1 MEIGEGE
8 GGAEGTGAVLGW
20 FILVK
25 NGGGDERESW
35 PSPHFSGRIL
45 KALCGVSVWCWFNSR
60 MLAWPPRDARSWG
73 CVMLVCLGI
82 FVDSDGLFSRYR
94 LTDCRDEVWTCM
106 KEDWSIDDLDG
117 RMRFSKDVWDL
128 WKGKAWLVTV
138 CNWKGALDGDVWCW
152 GKDFWKWNKGLR
164 WGFWG
169 WGVGWLPITS
179 LIRLI
184 WDTVELVELKLFS
197 GSNKE
202 FFVTGTVC
210 CLGSWRFFFA
220 SFQGENGREKRGL
233 VGFCSVIFNKRLVAG
248 SVSLG
253 SAKKAEAVKGRGF
266 EEERGLLWALVWV
279 IGLSVSLLASSVTP
293 EIDLE
298 VA

>member
-1 MEIGEGE
+1 
-8 GGAEGTGAVLGW
+8 
-20 FILVK
+20 
-25 NGGGDERESW
+25 
-35 PSPHFSGRIL
+35 
-45 KALCGVSVWCWFNSR
+45 
-60 MLAWPPRDARSWG
+60 MLAWPPRDTNCWSWG
-73 CVMLVCLGI
+73 CIVLVCLCLI
-82 FVDSDGLFSRYR
+82 VDSDGLFSRYR
-94 LTDCRDEVWTCM
+94 LTGWRDKVWTCV

-138 CNWKGALDGDVWCW
+138 CNWRGALDGDVWCW
-152 GKDFWKWNKGLR
+152 GKEFFEDFWEWNKGLR

-179 LIRLI
+179 VIRLI
-184 WDTVELVELKLFS
+184 WDAVELVEFKLFS
-197 GSNKE
+197 GSNDE
-202 FFVTGTVC
+202 FFVIGTVGD
-210 CLGSWRFFFA
+210 LGSWKFFFA

-233 VGFCSVIFNKRLVAG
+233 VGFCSVILNKRVVAG

-253 SAKKAEAVKGRGF
+253 PAKKAEAVKGRSL
-266 EEERGLLWALVWV
+266 EEERELLRALVWV
-279 IGLSVSLLASSVTP
+279 MALSVSLLASSVTP